1 MKLHFFIKKTRS
13 VYLTFKIL
21 FNLHTLKE
29 GCFLHRR
36 DTCRQAE
43 EIRFR

>member
-21 FNLHTLKE
+21 FNLHTWNA
-29 GCFLHRR
+29 GVFL
-36 DTCRQAE
+36 E
-43 EIRFR
+43 

>member
-21 FNLHTLKE
+21 FNLHT
-29 GCFLHRR
+29 
-36 DTCRQAE
+36 QE
-43 EIRFR
+43 EE